1 MPLPGKVV
9 YNEYNKYNEGFEIT
23 RFLKGQLTQKY
34 NLKNSKRSP
43 LTFIVQKKQKHKD
56 ILGELY
62 F

>member
-9 YNEYNKYNEGFEIT
+9 YNKYNEGFEIT